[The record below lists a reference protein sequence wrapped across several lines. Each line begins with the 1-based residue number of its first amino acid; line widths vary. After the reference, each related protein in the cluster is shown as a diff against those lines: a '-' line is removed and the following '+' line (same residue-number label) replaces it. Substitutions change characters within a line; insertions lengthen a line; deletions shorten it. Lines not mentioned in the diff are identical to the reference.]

1 MAFIPVGI
9 IREGLCYPSFVDAS
23 AKRIRHIIFVAHL
36 WVCIPFLVMWIT
48 IPSTHDKI
56 PTAAF
61 QNIQAF
67 LALVT
72 VYLAFRSWLAFRN
85 PPKLEW
91 EYVFPPIDVA
101 VVSALIWLGNRDP
114 LSNVGL
120 LYLFPLAQAAGT
132 LNIRWSIAVAAM
144 VLVGAALATH
154 GLRSEEPF
162 NAFFRYYFIFVVASL
177 FTQLALASAKL
188 REKMSLDRDRKH
200 MAMEIHDGVQA
211 HLMTLSKQLELAE
224 MIAVQNPERAKELAS
239 EGRETARL
247 AADELRF
254 LVKRMRGQTRQGG
267 FIPALQNFIHNVT
280 SRHELSGNFEV
291 VGQEK
296 ILPVEL
302 EHTAFRIAQEALTN
316 AVRHAGASEITT
328 IVGFEATHLTL
339 TVKDNGRGF
348 DSNVESEGLDGMKTR
363 SQVIGGSLTIS
374 SHPGSGTQVLAT
386 LPYDFTPTEK
396 ARE

>member
-1 MAFIPVGI
+1 M
-9 IREGLCYPSFVDAS
+9 DAR

-36 WVCIPFLVMWIT
+36 WVCIPFLAMWFMV
-48 IPSTHDKI
+48 PSTHDKI
-56 PTAAF
+56 PVAAF
-61 QNIQAF
+61 RNIQTF
-67 LALVT
+67 LVAVIA
-72 VYLAFRSWLAFRN
+72 YLAYRSWLAFRN

-101 VVSALIWLGNRDP
+101 IVSTLIWLGNRDP
-114 LSNVGL
+114 LSNIGL

-132 LNIRWSIAVAAM
+132 LNVRWSIGVAAM

-154 GLRSEEPF
+154 GLATEEPF
-162 NAFFRYYFIFVVASL
+162 NTAFRYYFIFVVASL
-177 FTQLALASAKL
+177 FTQLALASAKF
-188 REKMSLDRDRKH
+188 REQMSLDRDRKH

-224 MIAVQNPERAKELAS
+224 MIAVQNPERAKSIAS

-254 LVKRMRGQTRQGG
+254 LVKRMRGQTLQGG
-267 FIPALQNFIHNVT
+267 FIPALQNFVHNVT
-280 SRHELSGNFEV
+280 SRHELTGTIDV

-296 ILPVEL
+296 ILPVEV

-316 AVRHAGASEITT
+316 AVRHARATEVTVTLAYQPTELELT
-328 IVGFEATHLTL
+328 IRDNGVGFDPTIQ
-339 TVKDNGRGF
+339 
-348 DSNVESEGLDGMKTR
+348 SEGLDGMKSRTQR
-363 SQVIGGSLTIS
+363 LGGDLSIQS
-374 SHPGSGTQVLAT
+374 KPGQGACLLCR
-386 LPYDFTPTEK
+386 LPYDVPAGAQ

>member
-1 MAFIPVGI
+1 M
-9 IREGLCYPSFVDAS
+9 DAR

-36 WVCIPFLVMWIT
+36 WVCIPFLAMWFMV
-48 IPSTHDKI
+48 PSTHDKI
-56 PTAAF
+56 PVAAF
-61 QNIQAF
+61 RNIQTF
-67 LALVT
+67 LVAVIA
-72 VYLAFRSWLAFRN
+72 YLAYRSWLAFRN

-101 VVSALIWLGNRDP
+101 IVSALIWLGNRDP
-114 LSNVGL
+114 LSNIGL

-132 LNIRWSIAVAAM
+132 LNVRWSIGVAAM

-154 GLRSEEPF
+154 GLATEEPF
-162 NAFFRYYFIFVVASL
+162 NTAFRYYFIFVVASL
-177 FTQLALASAKL
+177 FTQLALASAKF
-188 REKMSLDRDRKH
+188 REQMSLDRDRKH

-224 MIAVQNPERAKELAS
+224 MIAVQNPERAKSIAS

-254 LVKRMRGQTRQGG
+254 LVKRMRGQTLQGG
-267 FIPALQNFIHNVT
+267 FIPALQNFVHNVT
-280 SRHELSGNFEV
+280 SRHELTGTIDV

-296 ILPVEL
+296 ILPVEV

-316 AVRHAGASEITT
+316 AVRHARATEVTVTLAYQPTELELT
-328 IVGFEATHLTL
+328 IRDNGVGFDPTIQ
-339 TVKDNGRGF
+339 
-348 DSNVESEGLDGMKTR
+348 SEGLDGMKSR
-363 SQVIGGSLTIS
+363 AQRLGGDLSIQS
-374 SHPGSGTQVLAT
+374 EPGQGACILCR
-386 LPYDFTPTEK
+386 LPYDVPAGAQ

>member
-1 MAFIPVGI
+1 
-9 IREGLCYPSFVDAS
+9 
-23 AKRIRHIIFVAHL
+23 
-36 WVCIPFLVMWIT
+36 MWFT

-56 PTAAF
+56 SNASF
-61 QNIQAF
+61 QNIQTF
-67 LALVT
+67 LAIVL
-72 VYLAFRSWLAFRN
+72 VYLAFRSWFAFRN

-101 VVSALIWLGNRDP
+101 VVSMLIWLGNRDP
-114 LSNVGL
+114 LSNIGL

-188 REKMSLDRDRKH
+188 REKMSIDRDRKH

-280 SRHELSGNFEV
+280 ARHELSGKFEV
-291 VGQEK
+291 IGQEK

-316 AVRHAGASEITT
+316 AVRHANATEIT
-328 IVGFEATHLTL
+328 IVVAFEPTHLHL
-339 TVKDNGRGF
+339 TVKDNGTGF
-348 DSNVESEGLDGMKTR
+348 DCKIESEGLDGMKTR
-363 SQVIGGSLTIS
+363 AQAIGGTLNLIS
-374 SHPGSGTQVLAT
+374 NTQSGTQVEAR
-386 LPYDFTPTEK
+386 LPYDFIPTEK
-396 ARE
+396 NRE